1 MKFMELRRK
10 EGNHERRDRFK
21 GTNKDFEEKLKREL
35 LPKEIDFLKDIL
47 SNERDD
53 ETSS

>member
-1 MKFMELRRK
+1 MNVEIVLRELI
-10 EGNHERRDRFK
+10 
-21 GTNKDFEEKLKREL
+21 KDFEEKLKREL
-35 LPKEIDFLKDIL
+35 LPKEVDFLKDIL